1 MLALVNAKPMAG
13 LGALPPLRSSHVR
26 QDQKDRL
33 VRRSRAGPLGQFLY
47 SEATVYWL
55 PFSDST
61 LSDPISGRNGGI
73 LERNAMLACARSA
86 TSRYRKQAQS
96 LRIVTDTSGADIAM
110 PDEVRVY
117 AVSRVSHAPFRP

>member
-1 MLALVNAKPMAG
+1 MQSQWLGLAHCRLCVAATFDRTKKTGSFGEA
-13 LGALPPLRSSHVR
+13 VR
-26 QDQKDRL
+26 VRL
-33 VRRSRAGPLGQFLY
+33 ASFLD

-110 PDEVRVY
+110 PDEVRLY